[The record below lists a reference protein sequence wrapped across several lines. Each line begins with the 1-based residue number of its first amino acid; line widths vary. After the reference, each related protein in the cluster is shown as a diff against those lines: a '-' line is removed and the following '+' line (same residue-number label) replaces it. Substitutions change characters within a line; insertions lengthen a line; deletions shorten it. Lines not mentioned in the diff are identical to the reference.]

1 MLSRTG
7 TYALQATLYLAGRAD
22 RGAIPASEIAAEL
35 QAPAQ
40 YMGKVLRRLAGIGLL
55 ESTRGVRGGYRLVA
69 LPAEISVADVVNPFD
84 GYEPPKAC
92 LMGGRCN
99 LDDPC
104 SAHARRL
111 EWIEAQRQIL
121 RNTTIAEL
129 LSSDVREAAEALQA
143 PTD

>member
-1 MLSRTG
+1 VLSRTG
-7 TYALQATLYLAGRAD
+7 TYALQATLYLAGRVD
-22 RGAIPASEIAAEL
+22 RGAISSSEIASDL

-40 YMGKVLRRLAGIGLL
+40 YMGKVLRRLAVVGLL
-55 ESTRGVRGGYRLVA
+55 QSTRGAHGGYRLVVA
-69 LPAEISVADVVNPFD
+69 PGEITVADVVNPFD

-111 EWIEAQRQIL
+111 EWIEAQRRIL
-121 RNTTIAEL
+121 RATTVADL
-129 LSSDVREAAEALQA
+129 LSSDPRVAAETLHA